1 GSGSFCYDDG
11 GYDGVLHSIYG
22 VLVLGGVLFFS
33 SPYFYH
39 GSLLVSD
46 DGFDTGCPS
55 GGPRRVLLLYSSGV
69 LLCANIDAL
78 MVVGHND
85 LLCVGSFAGSDLVLL
100 SSVLIVVDVWLWSK
114 EECHNSK
121 VRLSFNRTTAAESFF
136 LSPKHFLQRSLWCF
150 VFGFWTLMFSEI
162 VLMLLFAFWFVVA
175 AFALQS
181 DCGSLLSGFGF
192 DIRLSLG
199 CGAQWSPPYRLFWL
213 FFLASVGV
221 LGLVCFCFAFDG
233 FIT

>member
-1 GSGSFCYDDG
+1 MGKFPTMVLTL
-11 GYDGVLHSIYG
+11 GVLPAVQGVCYCSIRVVCCYAQSSDWSCLCF
-22 VLVLGGVLFFS
+22 VVVFVFFS
-33 SPYFYH
+33 LFL
-39 GSLLVSD
+39 SLS
-46 DGFDTGCPS
+46 
-55 GGPRRVLLLYSSGV
+55 YSGV
-69 LLCANIDAL
+69 GFFFWASIDAL

-199 CGAQWSPPYRLFWL
+199 CGAQWSPSYRLFWL